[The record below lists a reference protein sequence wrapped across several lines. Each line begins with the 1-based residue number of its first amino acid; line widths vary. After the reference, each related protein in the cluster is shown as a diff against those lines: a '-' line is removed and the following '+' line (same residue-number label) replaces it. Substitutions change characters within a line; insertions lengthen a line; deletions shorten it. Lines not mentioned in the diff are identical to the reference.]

1 MQIKKLVF
9 LVSALFVG
17 SISFAQQNNVI
28 DKVVA
33 QLGDNI
39 ILLSDIQKG
48 KIQALQNKVPL
59 SPEMDCVFLEEEL
72 IGKLLL
78 HQAEIDSI
86 MVDDAEVDAEMD
98 FRIRDL
104 ESKIGG
110 RENLEAF
117 YKKSVAKIKEEFF
130 VQIKNSLTAKRME
143 ESITA
148 DITVSPREIKNFFNK
163 IPKDSLPYIN
173 SNIVIGQIAVYPVI
187 SIEDKEKIRKE
198 LEDIREQIL
207 KGESKFSVQAQVNS
221 EDPVSAAQGGDLG
234 WTSLGKMVPEF
245 EANALALKPGEI
257 SPVFETN
264 YGYHIVQ
271 LMERKGNDY
280 WARHILMTP
289 KMSSDAQIR
298 AYYKLEKIKKEL
310 DAGGDWQEL
319 AAKYS
324 EDDATSKNSG
334 IIFNP
339 YTNDRKWDIQN
350 ISQID
355 PDIFTVVDQLE
366 EGEVS
371 QPNKFDDQEKR
382 LSGFRLIK
390 VLERTEPH
398 VASLETDYQLIQNA
412 TLNEKKQLALKEWVE
427 ENARDV
433 YLRIEPE
440 YKTCKFQNVW
450 EK

>member
-9 LVSALFVG
+9 LVSFILIG
-17 SISFAQQNNVI
+17 MHSFAQQNNVI

-33 QLGDNI
+33 QLGDNV

-48 KIQALQNKVPL
+48 KIQALQNQIPL

-72 IGKLLL
+72 ISKLLL

-86 MVDDAEVDAEMD
+86 VVSDAEVDAEMD

-104 ESKIGG
+104 EAKIGG

-143 ESITA
+143 EQITM
-148 DITVSPREIKNFFNK
+148 DINVSPREIKNFFNK

-173 SNIVIGQIAVYPVI
+173 SNIVIGQIVVYPVI
-187 SIEDKEKIRKE
+187 SIEDKEKVRKE

-207 KGESKFSVQAQVNS
+207 KGETKFSVQAQVNS

-234 WTSLGKMVPEF
+234 WTTLGKMVPEF

-271 LMERKGNDY
+271 LMDRKGNDY
-280 WARHILMTP
+280 SARHILMTP

-310 DAGGDWQEL
+310 DEGGDWTKL

-324 EDDATSKNSG
+324 EDDVTANNNG

-355 PDIFTVVDQLE
+355 PDIFAVVDQLE
-366 EGEVS
+366 KGEVS
-371 QPNKFDDQEKR
+371 QPNKFTDTEKR
-382 LSGFRLIK
+382 LDGFRLIK

-412 TLNEKKQLALKEWVE
+412 ALNEKKQLALKDWVE
-427 ENARDV
+427 ENAKSV

-450 EK
+450 VK